1 MTERRHML
9 RLPRPAFATV
19 LLVACVLLF
28 ASDAVA
34 QRRGRGSVRHSSA
47 SRTTARRGGASRTT
61 VTRTTTR
68 GTAARRPAARRPAA
82 RRPAAR
88 PARRGARAGYRAGSR
103 RYDKRYSAWKD
114 ARRDYYRY
122 RTINHLIRVGAYVA
136 TRPRYTTTVVV
147 SGSTYY
153 YSGGVYYVSSGSGYV
168 VVSSPPGAVVYAVP
182 AHTTVIYVD
191 STPYYYYGGTY
202 YVVST
207 ESAPRP
213 TVVVDAS
220 ATSVK
225 ESYPSYA
232 NTEQAPDDTDAAAT
246 EMPPM
251 TDDDQSY
258 EVVAPPVG
266 ATVPYLPDEAD
277 AETVKGKKYYVFEG
291 TFYRPFSSDG
301 DTVYMVVEDPR
312 KS

>member
-1 MTERRHML
+1 MTKRTQVRA
-9 RLPRPAFATV
+9 PRSVFALG
-19 LLVACVLLF
+19 LLAAGMMLLF
-28 ASDAVA
+28 APEAVA
-34 QRRGRGSVRHSSA
+34 QRRGGGSVRHSSA
-47 SRTTARRGGASRTT
+47 SRTTASRCGDSRTT

-68 GTAARRPAARRPAA
+68 GTAARRPAARPAA

-103 RYDKRYSAWKD
+103 RYDKHYSAWKD

-122 RTINHLIRVGAYVA
+122 RTINHMIRVGAYVA

-182 AHTTVIYVD
+182 AHTTVVYVD

-207 ESAPRP
+207 QSAPRP
-213 TVVVDAS
+213 TVVVDDS
-220 ATSVK
+220 ATAVK
-225 ESYPSYA
+225 ETYPSYA
-232 NTEQAPDDTDAAAT
+232 NTEQTPDGAEAAAP
-246 EMPPM
+246 ELPPM

-277 AETVKGKKYYVFEG
+277 EETVKGKKYFVFEG

-312 KS
+312 QS